1 MPPDLKFFGLQG
13 LHFGNWDGSLSQN
26 GISCGAEYA
35 RSCILDFKVFF
46 IKNTKFRGL
55 GGVFCPN
62 FGKKLNFLSYLMILF
77 GF

>member
-1 MPPDLKFFGLQG
+1 MPPDLKFFGLQD

-35 RSCILDFKVFF
+35 RSRILDFKVFL
-46 IKNTKFRGL
+46 IKETKFRGPCR
-55 GGVFCPN
+55 VFCPK
-62 FGKKLNFLSYLMILF
+62 FGKKLNFSSSLMILL

>member
-1 MPPDLKFFGLQG
+1 MPPDLKFFDLQG

-35 RSCILDFKVFF
+35 RSHILDSKVFL
-46 IKNTKFRGL
+46 IKNTEFRGPW
-55 GGVFCPN
+55 GVFCPK
-62 FGKKLNFLSYLMILF
+62 FGKKLNFPSYLMILF